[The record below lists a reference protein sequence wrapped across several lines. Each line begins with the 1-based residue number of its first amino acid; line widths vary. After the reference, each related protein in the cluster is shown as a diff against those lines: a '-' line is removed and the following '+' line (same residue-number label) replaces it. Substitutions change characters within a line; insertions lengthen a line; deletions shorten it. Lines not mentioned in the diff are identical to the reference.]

1 MEASVSDIR
10 RKMKDVMFTIKC
22 GEHVVLSYR
31 NHPFAVIVPLEDE
44 KKGKFKVED
53 HPAFGMWADRE
64 EMADPVT
71 YVEKNR
77 QPRSFDAKPSGREA
91 AKH

>member
-10 RKMKDVMFTIKC
+10 RKMKDVMSTIKC

-71 YVEKNR
+71 YVEKTR